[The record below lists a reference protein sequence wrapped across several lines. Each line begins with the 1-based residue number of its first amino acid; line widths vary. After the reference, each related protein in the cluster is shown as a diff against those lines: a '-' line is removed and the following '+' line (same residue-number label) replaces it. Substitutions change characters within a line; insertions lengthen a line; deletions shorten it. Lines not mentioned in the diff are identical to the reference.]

1 MWQNDPNHL
10 ATGPSSSMSQMKH
23 MQPHWRSQVRENLR
37 YLRWRKTL
45 HCFLSSFS
53 RLWSRTILLRTG
65 FYLPFAHVH
74 PLASPTPLPE
84 PDSCAHFCRLMRF
97 AHSTHY
103 RGTHGSATLPTHTS
117 TLSAPPQPLQIILMA
132 TTACASRIPLIF
144 DGLCPSSISSI
155 SSMGFAHLRYLR
167 YLRYP
172 LHRHHSR
179 MAPPYGSAT
188 WLHHMAPPTPLPPPT
203 RAHRGPGCAKRNSD
217 GSANHSCAKRMCQSG
232 RWTCSSMAVRSAQAG
247 GSAMLPNDLNSLEV
261 AYLRHPYALQLSWL
275 RQLFHTSL
283 NGKTFMVKPVGIPD
297 GLTILQKVRIP
308 FDCLLEIIKG
318 VSTLTHLIMPY
329 NKP

>member
-1 MWQNDPNHL
+1 MLQNDPNHL

-155 SSMGFAHLRYLR
+155 PSTPPPLPHGPAIRLR
-167 YLRYP
+167 
-172 LHRHHSR
+172 H
-179 MAPPYGSAT
+179 MAPPYGSAY
-188 WLHHMAPPTPLPPPT
+188 PSPTTHP
-203 RAHRGPGCAKRNSD
+203 CASWARL
-217 GSANHSCAKRMCQSG
+217 RE
-232 RWTCSSMAVRSAQAG
+232 AQFG
-247 GSAMLPNDLNSLEV
+247 
-261 AYLRHPYALQLSWL
+261 WL
-275 RQLFHTSL
+275 RQSFLREAH
-283 NGKTFMVKPVGIPD
+283 VPVGSLDLLID
-297 GLTILQKVRIP
+297 GRALSAGRWLRNAAQRSQFTRSCISSTPLCPTAFLAPPIISYLTKWENVYGETRRN
-308 FDCLLEIIKG
+308 
-318 VSTLTHLIMPY
+318 S
-329 NKP
+329 

>member
-1 MWQNDPNHL
+1 MLQNDPNHL

-167 YLRYP
+167 WALPIFDIFDTLYTATTPAWPRHTAPPHGSTIWLRLP
-172 LHRHHSR
+172 LSHHPPVRIVGPVARSAIR
-179 MAPPYGSAT
+179 MAPPIILARSACASRVVG
-188 WLHHMAPPTPLPPPT
+188 L
-203 RAHRGPGCAKRNSD
+203 AHRWPCAQRRPVAPQCCPTISIHSKLHIFDTLMPYSFL
-217 GSANHSCAKRMCQSG
+217 GSAN
-232 RWTCSSMAVRSAQAG
+232 
-247 GSAMLPNDLNSLEV
+247 
-261 AYLRHPYALQLSWL
+261 Y
-275 RQLFHTSL
+275 F
-283 NGKTFMVKPVGIPD
+283 IP
-297 GLTILQKVRIP
+297 
-308 FDCLLEIIKG
+308 
-318 VSTLTHLIMPY
+318 H
-329 NKP
+329 